1 MFFRPFKISAL
12 STEHAARACGASIL
26 LAAVLAT
33 GCGYQFA
40 VEGRGPTIGGGAAEA
55 KPGEHAPRVSIVNLV
70 NNTFEPNLE
79 IKFSNYLRQEFSTG
93 SGAELVNSND
103 AADYV
108 LKGAIVSILIP
119 TLSFSQFQT
128 LESRVEAIVL
138 VQAEDVRKKK
148 VVWAQA
154 SKGMSE
160 FFVTSDLQFNRVLQ
174 TRALEQAGRYVASDL
189 SSRFHVFIEEIREG
203 KTPAVNL
210 PGGQVVPV
218 LPGAGR
224 R

>member
-1 MFFRPFKISAL
+1 MIWHSVRHTP
-12 STEHAARACGASIL
+12 TSIPVVRILVVL
-26 LAAVLAT
+26 LAMLAT
-33 GCGYQFA
+33 GCGYQFG
-40 VEGRGPTIGGGAAEA
+40 VEGPGPTVGGAPTDTKA
-55 KPGEHAPRVSIVNLV
+55 KFGEHPPRISIVNLV
-70 NNTFEPNLE
+70 NHTFEPNLE
-79 IKFSNYLRQEFSTG
+79 IKFSNYLRHEFSTS
-93 SGAELVNSND
+93 SGAELVGAND

-108 LKGAIVSILIP
+108 LKGSIVSILIP
-119 TLSFSQFQT
+119 TLSFTQFQT

-148 VVWAQA
+148 IVWAQT

-174 TRALEQAGRYVASDL
+174 NRALEQAGRYVANDL
-189 SSRFHVFIEEIREG
+189 SSRFSLFLDEVREG

-210 PGGQVVPV
+210 PGGHVVPT

-224 R
+224 

>member
-1 MFFRPFKISAL
+1 MIRHSGAHTLCAVRVAHVLVAL
-12 STEHAARACGASIL
+12 VAGL
-26 LAAVLAT
+26 MT

-40 VEGRGPTIGGGAAEA
+40 VEGPGPTVGGAATETKA
-55 KPGEHAPRVSIVNLV
+55 KFGEHPPRVSIVNLI

-79 IKFSNYLRQEFSTG
+79 IKFSNYLRHEFSTG
-93 SGAELVNSND
+93 SGAELVGVND

-119 TLSFSQFQT
+119 TLSFTQFQT

-138 VQAEDVRKKK
+138 VQAEDVRNKKI
-148 VVWAQA
+148 VWAQT

-174 TRALEQAGRYVASDL
+174 NRALEQAGRYVANDL
-189 SSRFHVFIEEIREG
+189 SSRFSLFLEEVREG

-210 PGGQVVPV
+210 PGGQAVPT